1 MKKIFTLVF
10 VAALFASC
18 SDDPATTPTPAPT
31 PTVIT
36 GNFLGVW
43 NFDGLI
49 QTNGSITW
57 DGDEV
62 SSYSSV
68 SSNEVGTVEYKSDGT
83 VISNIGYDYVTTLSL
98 GGDQEF
104 SIPQSVYQGTYTHD
118 ANANTLTS
126 VSQGQSSISN
136 IIELTANS
144 MVLQLEVATEQVSSG
159 IVVRSSNTTTI
170 TYSK

>member
-18 SDDPATTPTPAPT
+18 SDDPATTPTPA

-83 VISNIGYDYVTTLSL
+83 VISNVGYDYVTTLSP
-98 GGDQEF
+98 GGDQEV

-118 ANANTLTS
+118 ANTLTS

-144 MVLQLEVATEQVSSG
+144 MVLQLEVSTEQVSSG